1 MSIYLTYH
9 YIVDEHRAVATVSP
23 PFQTYLL
30 DGCRS
35 PSCFKGVYA
44 DTFHKLKEKM
54 NFTFTIEWVKVF
66 GGVKNGQWTGMI
78 GIKNIY
84 LIDYFFAHRNIS
96 KVLLQCSSPKINSI
110 TMYL

>member
-1 MSIYLTYH
+1 MFICRHIYNHIHISL

-23 PFQTYLL
+23 PFQTYLV

-44 DTFHKLKEKM
+44 DTFHKLKETM
-54 NFTFTIEWVKVF
+54 NFTFTIEWVKAF

-78 GIKNIY
+78 GIEYIHFKN
-84 LIDYFFAHRNIS
+84 FFGTS
-96 KVLLQCSSPKINSI
+96 YKKSPFAVFLTQDS
-110 TMYL
+110 

>member
-1 MSIYLTYH
+1 MSTYISV
-9 YIVDEHRAVATVSP
+9 YIGDEHRAVATVSP

-84 LIDYFFAHRNIS
+84 LIDYFFAYRNPCI
-96 KVLLQCSSPKINSI
+96 VFHAQD
-110 TMYL
+110 